1 MSRPLSQMPIMLRTA
16 HRLAALFLAAC
27 MLNAKAAED
36 AANKT
41 VSNSN
46 IDGGLLYQLLLGE
59 LNAQQ
64 GEPGAAFSLLLD
76 AARKTQDPKLFQRA
90 VEIALQARSGE
101 SALQAARAW
110 RQALPS
116 SREANRFVLQIL
128 LGLNRTQET
137 ADPLKR
143 EITLTPEADRA
154 ALISVVPRFYARAS
168 DRKMA
173 AQIVEQTLS
182 EFANKPETAVAS
194 WTSIGRMRLQAEN
207 RSGALDAAQRAH
219 SLDAQA
225 VGPILL
231 ALALMNQQQ
240 TQAETL
246 VRRYLARQPSP
257 EVRMEYA
264 RALLNNQR
272 FAESLEQIQM
282 VTRSQAGFA
291 DAWLFQGS
299 LELQNNQFKEAETS
313 LMRYLQ
319 LSGSAPEAQ
328 QNAFGDTD
336 ERTRGL
342 VSAYLALAQIAEQ
355 RKDFAGSE
363 AWLAKIGSPEDVV
376 RVQSRRASLLAKQ
389 GKLDEARQLLQQLP
403 ARSEADA
410 RFKLAA
416 ELQLLR
422 DYRKYAQAYELLNQ
436 ALKKSPND
444 VEWLYEQAMLAEKMG
459 NIGVMERLLRQVIAI
474 KPDYHHAY
482 NALGY
487 SFADRNVRLAEAK
500 QLITK
505 ALEFAPADPF
515 ITDSLAWV
523 EFRLGNKEE
532 ALRLLQW
539 AFKNRPDAEIAAH
552 LGEVLWSLNRKDEAL
567 SIWREG
573 KGLNAD
579 NDTLL
584 DTLKRLGV
592 NP

>member
-1 MSRPLSQMPIMLRTA
+1 MLRTA
-16 HRLAALFLAAC
+16 HRLAALLLVSC
-27 MLNAKAAED
+27 MLSANATEGAVNKPV
-36 AANKT
+36 ANST
-41 VSNSN
+41 

-64 GEPGAAFSLLLD
+64 GEPGAAYSLMLD
-76 AARKTQDPKLFQRA
+76 AARKTQDPQLYQRA

-110 RQALPS
+110 RQALPN

-154 ALISVVPRFYARAS
+154 AVISIVPRFYARAS
-168 DRKMA
+168 DRKAA

-182 EFANKPETAVAS
+182 EFANKPETAVSS

-246 VRRYLARQPSP
+246 VRRFLARQPSP

-313 LMRYLQ
+313 LLRFLQ
-319 LSGSAPEAQ
+319 LSGSAPETA
-328 QNAFGDTD
+328 QNASGETD

-363 AWLAKIGSPEDVV
+363 AWLAKVGSPEDLV

-389 GKLDEARQLLQQLP
+389 GKLDDARQLLQNLP
-403 ARSEADA
+403 ARTEADA

-422 DYRKYAQAYELLNQ
+422 DNRKYAQAYELLSQ

-487 SFADRNVRLAEAK
+487 SFADRNVRLVEAK
-500 QLITK
+500 QLIIK
-505 ALEFAPADPF
+505 ALEFAPADPY
-515 ITDSLAWV
+515 ITDSLAWA

>member
-1 MSRPLSQMPIMLRTA
+1 MLRTA
-16 HRLAALFLAAC
+16 HRLAALLLVSC
-27 MLNAKAAED
+27 MLSANATEGAVNKPV
-36 AANKT
+36 ANST
-41 VSNSN
+41 

-64 GEPGAAFSLLLD
+64 GEPGAAYSLMLD
-76 AARKTQDPKLFQRA
+76 AARKTQDPQLYQRA

-110 RQALPS
+110 RQALPN

-154 ALISVVPRFYARAS
+154 AVISIVPRFYARAS
-168 DRKMA
+168 DRKAA

-182 EFANKPETAVAS
+182 EFANKPETAVSS

-246 VRRYLARQPSP
+246 VRRFLARQPSP

-313 LMRYLQ
+313 LLRFLQ
-319 LSGSAPEAQ
+319 LSGSAPETA
-328 QNAFGDTD
+328 QNASGETD

-363 AWLAKIGSPEDVV
+363 AWLAKVGSPEDLV

-389 GKLDEARQLLQQLP
+389 GKLDDARQLLQNLP
-403 ARSEADA
+403 ARTEADA

-422 DYRKYAQAYELLNQ
+422 DNRKYAQAYELLSQ

-487 SFADRNVRLAEAK
+487 SFADRNVRLVEAK

-505 ALEFAPADPF
+505 ALEFAPADPY
-515 ITDSLAWV
+515 ITDSLAWA

>member
-1 MSRPLSQMPIMLRTA
+1 MLRTA
-16 HRLAALFLAAC
+16 HRLAALLLVSC
-27 MLNAKAAED
+27 MLSANATEGAVNKPV
-36 AANKT
+36 ANST
-41 VSNSN
+41 

-64 GEPGAAFSLLLD
+64 GEPGAAYSLMLD
-76 AARKTQDPKLFQRA
+76 AARKTQDPQLYQRA

-110 RQALPS
+110 RQALPN

-154 ALISVVPRFYARAS
+154 AVISIVPRFYARAS
-168 DRKMA
+168 DRKAA

-182 EFANKPETAVAS
+182 EFANKPETAVSS

-246 VRRYLARQPSP
+246 VRRFLARQPSP

-313 LMRYLQ
+313 LLRFLQ
-319 LSGSAPEAQ
+319 LSGSAPETA
-328 QNAFGDTD
+328 QNASGETD

-363 AWLAKIGSPEDVV
+363 AWLAKVGSPEDLV

-389 GKLDEARQLLQQLP
+389 GKLDDARQLLQNLP
-403 ARSEADA
+403 ARTQADA

-422 DYRKYAQAYELLNQ
+422 DNRKYAQAYELLSQ

-487 SFADRNVRLAEAK
+487 SFADRNVRLVEAK

-505 ALEFAPADPF
+505 ALEFAPADPY
-515 ITDSLAWV
+515 ITDSLAWA

>member
-1 MSRPLSQMPIMLRTA
+1 MLRTA
-16 HRLAALFLAAC
+16 HRLAALLLVSC
-27 MLNAKAAED
+27 MLSANATEGAVNKPV
-36 AANKT
+36 ANST
-41 VSNSN
+41 

-64 GEPGAAFSLLLD
+64 GEPGAAYSLMLD
-76 AARKTQDPKLFQRA
+76 AARKTQDPQLYQRA

-110 RQALPS
+110 RQALPN

-154 ALISVVPRFYARAS
+154 AVISIVPRFYARAS
-168 DRKMA
+168 DRKAA

-182 EFANKPETAVAS
+182 EFANKPETAVSS

-246 VRRYLARQPSP
+246 VRRFLARQPSP

-313 LMRYLQ
+313 LLRFLQ
-319 LSGSAPEAQ
+319 LSGSAPETA
-328 QNAFGDTD
+328 QNASGETD

-363 AWLAKIGSPEDVV
+363 AWLAKVGSPEDLV

-389 GKLDEARQLLQQLP
+389 GKLDDARQLLQNLP
-403 ARSEADA
+403 ARTEADA

-422 DYRKYAQAYELLNQ
+422 DYRKYAQAYELLSQ

-487 SFADRNVRLAEAK
+487 SFADRNVRLVEAK

-505 ALEFAPADPF
+505 ALEFAPADPY
-515 ITDSLAWV
+515 ITDSLAWA

>member
-1 MSRPLSQMPIMLRTA
+1 MLRTA
-16 HRLAALFLAAC
+16 HRLAALLLVSC
-27 MLNAKAAED
+27 MLSANATEGAVNKPV
-36 AANKT
+36 ANST
-41 VSNSN
+41 

-64 GEPGAAFSLLLD
+64 GEPGAAYSLMLD
-76 AARKTQDPKLFQRA
+76 AARKTQDPQLYQRA

-110 RQALPS
+110 RQALPN

-154 ALISVVPRFYARAS
+154 AVISIVPRFYARAS
-168 DRKMA
+168 DRKAA

-182 EFANKPETAVAS
+182 EFANKPETAVSS

-246 VRRYLARQPSP
+246 VRRFLARQPSP

-313 LMRYLQ
+313 LLRFLQ
-319 LSGSAPEAQ
+319 LSGSAPETA
-328 QNAFGDTD
+328 QNASGETD

-355 RKDFAGSE
+355 RRDFAGSE
-363 AWLAKIGSPEDVV
+363 AWLAKVGSPEDLV

-389 GKLDEARQLLQQLP
+389 GKLDDARQLLQNLP
-403 ARSEADA
+403 ARTQADA

-422 DYRKYAQAYELLNQ
+422 DNRKYAQAYELLSQ

-487 SFADRNVRLAEAK
+487 SFADRNVRLVEAK

-505 ALEFAPADPF
+505 ALEFAPADPY
-515 ITDSLAWV
+515 ITDSLAWA

>member
-1 MSRPLSQMPIMLRTA
+1 
-16 HRLAALFLAAC
+16 
-27 MLNAKAAED
+27 
-36 AANKT
+36 
-41 VSNSN
+41 
-46 IDGGLLYQLLLGE
+46 
-59 LNAQQ
+59 
-64 GEPGAAFSLLLD
+64 
-76 AARKTQDPKLFQRA
+76 
-90 VEIALQARSGE
+90 
-101 SALQAARAW
+101 
-110 RQALPS
+110 
-116 SREANRFVLQIL
+116 
-128 LGLNRTQET
+128 
-137 ADPLKR
+137 
-143 EITLTPEADRA
+143 
-154 ALISVVPRFYARAS
+154 
-168 DRKMA
+168 
-173 AQIVEQTLS
+173 
-182 EFANKPETAVAS
+182 
-194 WTSIGRMRLQAEN
+194 
-207 RSGALDAAQRAH
+207 
-219 SLDAQA
+219 
-225 VGPILL
+225 
-231 ALALMNQQQ
+231 
-240 TQAETL
+240 
-246 VRRYLARQPSP
+246 
-257 EVRMEYA
+257 
-264 RALLNNQR
+264 LNNQR

-313 LMRYLQ
+313 LLRFLQ
-319 LSGSAPEAQ
+319 LTASAPEAEQ
-328 QNAFGDTD
+328 SASGETD

-376 RVQSRRASLLAKQ
+376 RVQSRRASSLAKQ
-389 GKLDEARQLLQQLP
+389 GKLDEARQLLQNLP

-459 NIGVMERLLRQVIAI
+459 NIGVMERLLRQVIAV

-515 ITDSLAWV
+515 ITDSLAWA

-579 NDTLL
+579 NDTLM

>member
-1 MSRPLSQMPIMLRTA
+1 MLRTA
-16 HRLAALFLAAC
+16 HRLAALLLAAC
-27 MLNAKAAED
+27 MLNANAAENS
-36 AANKT
+36 ASKP
-41 VSNSN
+41 VSNSS

-76 AARKTQDPKLFQRA
+76 AARKTQEPKLYQRA

-110 RQALPS
+110 RQALPN

-168 DRKMA
+168 DRKVA
-173 AQIVEQTLS
+173 AQIVEQTLN

-194 WTSIGRMRLQAEN
+194 WTAIGRMRLLAEN
-207 RSGALDAAQRAH
+207 RTGALDAAQRAH
-219 SLDAQA
+219 SQDAQA
-225 VGPILL
+225 VGPVLL

-240 TQAETL
+240 AQAETL
-246 VRRYLARQPSP
+246 VRRYLARQTNP

-282 VTRSQAGFA
+282 VTRSQTGFA

-313 LMRYLQ
+313 LLRFLQ
-319 LSGSAPEAQ
+319 LATAAPEA
-328 QNAFGDTD
+328 APSASGEAE

-355 RKDFAGSE
+355 RKDFAASE
-363 AWLAKIGSPEDVV
+363 AWLAKIGSPEDLL

-389 GKLDEARQLLQQLP
+389 GKLDEARQLLQSLP
-403 ARSEADA
+403 ARTEADA

-422 DYRKYAQAYELLNQ
+422 DHRKYAQAYELLNQ

-459 NIGVMERLLRQVIAI
+459 NIGVMERLLRQVIAV

-505 ALEFAPADPF
+505 ALEFAPADPY

-584 DTLKRLGV
+584 ETLKRLGA

>member
-1 MSRPLSQMPIMLRTA
+1 MLRTT
-16 HRLAALFLAAC
+16 HRLAALLLVSC
-27 MLNAKAAED
+27 MLSANAAEG
-36 AANKT
+36 AANEP
-41 VSNSN
+41 VSNSS

-76 AARKTQDPKLFQRA
+76 AARKTQDPQLYQRA

-143 EITLTPEADRA
+143 EIALTPEADRA
-154 ALISVVPRFYARAS
+154 AVISIVPRFYARAS
-168 DRKMA
+168 DRKAA

-313 LMRYLQ
+313 LLRFLQ
-319 LSGSAPEAQ
+319 LTASAPEAEQ
-328 QNAFGDTD
+328 SASVETD

-363 AWLAKIGSPEDVV
+363 AWLAKIGSPEDLV
-376 RVQSRRASLLAKQ
+376 RVQSRRASSLAKQ
-389 GKLDEARQLLQQLP
+389 GKLDEARQLLQSLP

-459 NIGVMERLLRQVIAI
+459 NIGVMERLLRQVIAV

-505 ALEFAPADPF
+505 ALEFAPADPY
-515 ITDSLAWV
+515 ITDSLAWA

-579 NDTLL
+579 NDTLM

>member
-1 MSRPLSQMPIMLRTA
+1 MSRPSPHKLNMLRTT
-16 HRLAALFLAAC
+16 HRLAALLLVSC
-27 MLNAKAAED
+27 MLSANAAEG
-36 AANKT
+36 AANEP
-41 VSNSN
+41 VSNSS

-76 AARKTQDPKLFQRA
+76 AARKTQDPQLYQRA

-110 RQALPS
+110 RQALPN

-154 ALISVVPRFYARAS
+154 AVISIVPRFYARAS
-168 DRKMA
+168 DRKAA

-194 WTSIGRMRLQAEN
+194 WTSIGRMRLQADN

-313 LMRYLQ
+313 LLRFLQ
-319 LSGSAPEAQ
+319 LSGSAPEAE
-328 QNAFGDTD
+328 QNAAGETD

-389 GKLDEARQLLQQLP
+389 GKLDEARQLLQNLP

-459 NIGVMERLLRQVIAI
+459 NIGVMERLLRQVIAV

-505 ALEFAPADPF
+505 ALEFAPADPY
-515 ITDSLAWV
+515 ITDSLAWA

>member
-1 MSRPLSQMPIMLRTA
+1 MSRPLPHKLIMLRTT
-16 HRLAALFLAAC
+16 HRLAALLLVSC
-27 MLNAKAAED
+27 MLSANAAEG
-36 AANKT
+36 AANEP
-41 VSNSN
+41 VSNSS

-76 AARKTQDPKLFQRA
+76 AARKTQDPQLYQRA

-143 EITLTPEADRA
+143 EIALTPEADRA
-154 ALISVVPRFYARAS
+154 AVISIVPRFYARAS
-168 DRKMA
+168 DRKAA

-313 LMRYLQ
+313 LLRFLQ
-319 LSGSAPEAQ
+319 LSASAPEAEQ
-328 QNAFGDTD
+328 SATGETD

-389 GKLDEARQLLQQLP
+389 GKLDEARQLLQNLP

-459 NIGVMERLLRQVIAI
+459 NIGVMERLLRQVIAV

-482 NALGY
+482 NALGF

-505 ALEFAPADPF
+505 ALEFAPADPY
-515 ITDSLAWV
+515 ITDSLAWA